1 MFNNKKNGGSGYYS
15 PPPSV
20 SDFITNRSKYGDNIF
35 DVFKYVSVEYPKKPY
50 QSFTKEPLVRS
61 ESSDWRSILKDGTSF
76 IPYPKPYQAFTK
88 EQIDSVI
95 TDCFEDPKTP
105 TLLTL
110 TNEMKQ
116 EIEKSSIGKY
126 NIDKLLTEKNYF
138 KKDNN
143 TTIKFI
149 TTDLKYTDDNKR
161 IKFINF
167 LRTQNKIL
175 ELIYNIYQD
184 KSPYLWKD
192 SKYLWKKDQDTANT
206 LQYNNISD
214 KEIKKLLKEETK
226 LEEEIKSLLLKEEIS
241 EKDILSEKSKLL
253 TTKILIQKELTEI
266 ILKKKEWIVKDLI
279 KYLRN
284 FQVIMMK
291 KIYDKIRSL
300 YSEKQ
305 NPKLEDFK
313 IIIEDETKEFIKFL
327 KEKDI
332 QRFEELLARL
342 KTEINLDDFKKLLK
356 EEKKIYKIENEDDEL
371 ENTELYTR
379 ELNILKEYYNNGV
392 IEKFVKKENVE
403 KFKELLKKCE
413 VDDIKM
419 LIKNNFEYK
428 KLTSDE
434 QTIIKQFFEENG
446 LYMIITH
453 HESKIK
459 YIYKMFMDYLTTI
472 YINEIIYAF
481 KNIEDNS
488 KFNMF
493 NIIYLKIILSLKNN
507 IFYHS
512 PIDKNIFDYPNEELK
527 TKYQTKIEKLNEIIN
542 KINDFIGKLYTDE
555 FGESTKNLG
564 MEILNI
570 TNEDEYKIQLKEI
583 LFLSNIFVNVALD
596 KIIPESYDSKIITSP
611 AKVLGDNHDLCDII
625 KKIPNLDETKENIKV
640 LGNLG
645 NIRKYQLFCPT
656 LYEASDYLYLLSPIT
671 KFMLFYWSPLINTYL
686 TERSITDDNNVLIWD
701 EKVDS
706 YTDTTKLFSHKYSK
720 EDLINLLK
728 NELYLGYIKITLQD
742 KNRLIFMFIV
752 DNIIKLYDIYGLRII
767 YGQYHPYSF
776 ITSQEIILLLRN
788 KLHMYKID
796 KIENKNYYLM
806 AKTDYGKLKG
816 LVEDDT
822 DLFNKFN
829 YKNY

>member
-35 DVFKYVSVEYPKKPY
+35 DIFKYVSVEYPKKPY
-50 QSFTKEPLVRS
+50 QSFTKEPYH
-61 ESSDWRSILKDGTSF
+61 SF
-76 IPYPKPYQAFTK
+76 TT
-88 EQIDSVI
+88 EQISSVI
-95 TDCFEDPKTP
+95 TDCLKEPKPP

-110 TNEMKQ
+110 PHEMKQ
-116 EIEKSSIGKY
+116 EIEKQSIGKY
-126 NIDKLLTEKNYF
+126 NLDKLLTEEDYF

-143 TTIKFI
+143 TIIKFI
-149 TTDLKYTDDNKR
+149 ISDLKYTDDNKR
-161 IKFINF
+161 INFIQF
-167 LRTQNKIL
+167 LRSQSRIL

-184 KSPYLWKD
+184 KS
-192 SKYLWKKDQDTANT
+192 SYLWKKEKSSLYLWKKEQSIANT
-206 LQYNNISD
+206 LQYNNIFD
-214 KEIKKLLKEETK
+214 KEIKKLLKEETEI
-226 LEEEIKSLLLKEEIS
+226 EEKIKSLSLKEEIL

-332 QRFEELLARL
+332 QRFEELLTKL
-342 KTEINLDDFKKLLK
+342 KAEIKLDDFKKLLK

-419 LIKNNFEYK
+419 IIKNNFEYK

-434 QTIIKQFFEENG
+434 ETIIKQFFEENG
-446 LYMIITH
+446 FYMIITRY
-453 HESKIK
+453 ESRIK

-481 KNIEDNS
+481 KNIERNS

-640 LGNLG
+640 LGNLE
-645 NIRKYQLFCPT
+645 NIRKYQSFCPT
-656 LYEASDYLYLLSPIT
+656 LYEASDYLYLFSPLT

-686 TERSITDDNNVLIWD
+686 TERSIDDDNTVLIWNKD
-701 EKVDS
+701 VDS
-706 YTDTTKLFSHKYSK
+706 YDNSTKLLSIKYDK
-720 EDLINLLK
+720 KNLIDLLK

-742 KNRLIFMFIV
+742 KIRLIFMFIV
-752 DNIIKLYDIYGLRII
+752 DNIIKLYDIYGLPII
-767 YGQYHPYSF
+767 YGQYQSYSF